1 MTSALFSPFAS
12 RGLELPNRLVVSP
25 MCQYAAQDGSATDW
39 HLMHLGQF
47 SMGAAGLI
55 IAEATHVA
63 RIGRITHSCLGLYS
77 DENEIQLR
85 RVVDFCRRYG
95 VTKLGVQLAHA
106 GRKASTRVPLAG
118 GGPLRADED
127 PWQTVG
133 PSAVPFDPDWHIPE
147 ALDLD
152 GIARVK
158 RQFVSAAERARRI
171 GVDMIELHMA
181 HGYLG
186 HEFLSP
192 LSNRR
197 DDGYGGSRDNRM
209 RFTLETF
216 AAVRE
221 VWPADRPIWVRVSAT
236 DWMEGGWD
244 VDDTVA
250 LASELKGLG
259 CDAIDVSSGGN
270 HPQQRIV
277 MGPGYQVGFAEKVRR
292 EAGIPT
298 MAVGLITGA
307 RQAEAIVADGRAD
320 LVALARGVMDDPRW
334 AWHAAREL
342 GAETAYSPMYARCK
356 PGVWRPAHE
365 H

>member
-1 MTSALFSPFAS
+1 MSSALFSPFAS
-12 RGLELPNRLVVSP
+12 RGMELHDRIAVSP

-39 HLMHLGQF
+39 HIMHLGQF
-47 SMGAAGLI
+47 AMGAAGLI

-63 RIGRITHSCLGLYS
+63 RNARITHNCLGLYS
-77 DENEIQLR
+77 DENEVQLA
-85 RVVDFCRRYG
+85 RVVGFCRRYG
-95 VTKLGVQLAHA
+95 VSKLGVQLAHA

-118 GGPLRADED
+118 GGPLRQGED

-133 PSAVPFDPDWHIPE
+133 PSAIPYASDWPTPE

-158 RQFVSAAERARRI
+158 RQFVAAAERAQRI
-171 GVDMIELHMA
+171 GFDMIELHMA

-197 DDGYGGSRDNRM
+197 DDAYGGSRDRRM

-221 VWPADRPIWVRVSAT
+221 VWPAEKPIWVRVSAT

-259 CDAIDVSSGGN
+259 CDLMDVSSGGN
-270 HPQQRIV
+270 HPDQRLSL
-277 MGPGYQVGFAEKVRR
+277 GPGYQVGFAEKVRR

-307 RQAEAIVADGRAD
+307 RQAEEIVASGKAD
-320 LVALARGVMDDPRW
+320 LVALARTVMDDPRW
-334 AWHAAREL
+334 AWHAARKL
-342 GAETAYSPMYARCK
+342 GAEAVYSPMYARCK

-365 H
+365 D